1 MKRNLSRITRF
12 TPRLYKAHYLL
23 RRERERERDLEMFN
37 AFYKTFMVS
46 FKRAEAA
53 VLLRGG
59 QRERTSFLR
68 FSFVVCRRVLYS
80 INHAFV
86 VDDDDGVFLSRFP
99 SFSSS
104 SSSSIY

>member
-1 MKRNLSRITRF
+1 
-12 TPRLYKAHYLL
+12 
-23 RRERERERDLEMFN
+23 MFN

-86 VDDDDGVFLSRFP
+86 DDDDDDGVFLSRFP